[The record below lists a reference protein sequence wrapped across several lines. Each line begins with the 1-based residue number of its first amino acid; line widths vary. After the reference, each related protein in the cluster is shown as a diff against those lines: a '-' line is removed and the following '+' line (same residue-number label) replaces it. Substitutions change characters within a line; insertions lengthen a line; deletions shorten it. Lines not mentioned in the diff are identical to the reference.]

1 MATEPRRYSSLDRSL
16 SRLQR
21 LFQHRQSSSTTTAQP
36 SPAETLP
43 FDQLSESETRHS
55 AALMRVNHA
64 GEIAAQ
70 GLYIGQA
77 ITAQQQATRT
87 LLDDAGQQEQQH
99 LLWCSERLQDLNS
112 GPSKLAPFWFSGSV
126 ALGMLNGLAG
136 DRWSLGFVAETERQV
151 EKHLAGH
158 LNDLPEQDQR
168 SRTIV
173 KQMLDDEVE
182 HGNAAT
188 QAGGR
193 ALPWPVRLIMK
204 ASAKVMT
211 TTAYRF

>member
-1 MATEPRRYSSLDRSL
+1 MADDLRRYSRLDRAL
-16 SRLQR
+16 SDLQK
-21 LFQHRQSSSTTTAQP
+21 LFKHRPGSSSSTS
-36 SPAETLP
+36 SPTLETP
-43 FDQLSESETRHS
+43 ASDELSESEINHS

-70 GLYIGQA
+70 GLYTGQA
-77 ITAQQQATRT
+77 VTARQQTTRT
-87 LLDDAGQQEQQH
+87 LLENAGQQEQQH
-99 LLWCSERLQDLNS
+99 LQWCSQRLQELNS
-112 GPSKLAPFWFSGSV
+112 GPSKLAPLWFTGSV

-158 LNDLPEQDQR
+158 LNKLPAQDHR

-182 HGNAAT
+182 HGHTAI

-193 ALPWPVRLIMK
+193 PLPWPVRLLMK

-211 TTAYRF
+211 STAYRF

>member
-1 MATEPRRYSSLDRSL
+1 MAENQRRYSRLDQSL
-16 SRLQR
+16 SDLQHLLLR
-21 LFQHRQSSSTTTAQP
+21 QHPATPTAMTSPADQLDDDDL
-36 SPAETLP
+36 SPAE
-43 FDQLSESETRHS
+43 SHHS

-77 ITAQQQATRT
+77 ITARKDSTRA
-87 LLDDAGQQEQQH
+87 LLNLAGQQEQQH
-99 LLWCSERLQDLNS
+99 LQWCSQRLQELNS
-112 GPSKLAPFWFSGSV
+112 SPSKLAPFWFSGSI

-158 LNDLPEQDQR
+158 LNTLPAQDHR
-168 SRTIV
+168 SRTVV
-173 KQMLDDEVE
+173 KQMLDEEVE
-182 HGNAAT
+182 HGQNAL

-193 ALPWPVRLIMK
+193 KLPWPVRLAMK

-211 TTAYRF
+211 ATAYRF

>member
-1 MATEPRRYSSLDRSL
+1 MADNQRRYSRLDRSL
-16 SRLQR
+16 SDLQNL
-21 LFQHRQSSSTTTAQP
+21 LFRHQHSTPTAVT
-36 SPAETLP
+36 SPA
-43 FDQLSESETRHS
+43 DQLDNDDLDPAESRHS

-77 ITAQQQATRT
+77 ITARKDSTRA
-87 LLDDAGQQEQQH
+87 LLDLAGQQEQQH
-99 LLWCSERLQDLNS
+99 LQWCSQRLQELNS
-112 GPSKLAPFWFSGSV
+112 RPSKLAPFWFSGSV

-158 LNDLPEQDQR
+158 LGELPEHDHR
-168 SRTIV
+168 SRTVV
-173 KQMLDDEVE
+173 KQMLDEEVE
-182 HGNAAT
+182 HGRNAL

-193 ALPWPVRLIMK
+193 QLPWPIRLVMK
-204 ASAKVMT
+204 ASARVMT
-211 TTAYRF
+211 STAYRF

>member
-1 MATEPRRYSSLDRSL
+1 MADDLRRYSRLDRAL
-16 SRLQR
+16 SDLQK
-21 LFQHRQSSSTTTAQP
+21 LFKHRPGSSSSTS
-36 SPAETLP
+36 SPTLETP
-43 FDQLSESETRHS
+43 ASDELSESEINHS

-70 GLYIGQA
+70 GLYTGQA
-77 ITAQQQATRT
+77 VTARQQTTRT
-87 LLDDAGQQEQQH
+87 LLENAGQQEQQH
-99 LLWCSERLQDLNS
+99 LQWCSQRLQELNS
-112 GPSKLAPFWFSGSV
+112 GPSKLARLWFTGSV

-158 LNDLPEQDQR
+158 LNKLPAQDHR

-182 HGNAAT
+182 HGHTAI

-193 ALPWPVRLIMK
+193 PLPWPVRLLMK

-211 TTAYRF
+211 STAYRF

>member
-1 MATEPRRYSSLDRSL
+1 MADNQRRYSRLDRSL
-16 SRLQR
+16 SDLQNL
-21 LFQHRQSSSTTTAQP
+21 LFRHQHSTPTAVT
-36 SPAETLP
+36 SPA
-43 FDQLSESETRHS
+43 DQLDNDDLDPAESRHS

-77 ITAQQQATRT
+77 ITARKDSTRA
-87 LLDDAGQQEQQH
+87 LLDLAGQQEQQH
-99 LLWCSERLQDLNS
+99 LQWCSQRLQELDS
-112 GPSKLAPFWFSGSV
+112 RPSKLAPFWFSGSI

-158 LNDLPEQDQR
+158 LSELPEHDHR
-168 SRTIV
+168 SRTVV
-173 KQMLDDEVE
+173 KQMLDEEVE
-182 HGNAAT
+182 HGRNAL

-193 ALPWPVRLIMK
+193 QLPWPIRLAMK
-204 ASAKVMT
+204 ASARVMT
-211 TTAYRF
+211 STAYRF